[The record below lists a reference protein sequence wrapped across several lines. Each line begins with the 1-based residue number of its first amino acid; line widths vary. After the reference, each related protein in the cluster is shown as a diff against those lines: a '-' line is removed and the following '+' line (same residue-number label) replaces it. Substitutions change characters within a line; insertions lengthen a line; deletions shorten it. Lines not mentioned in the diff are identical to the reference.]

1 MKVII
6 DEREQSLY
14 EKCYS
19 IVNLD
24 GNCTNVQLSKKV
36 IPLGDILINTDEDK
50 PVCIIERKSLSDLL
64 ASIKDGRYEEQS
76 HRLLHAS
83 GLVPHNIIYII
94 EGTTGQ
100 LRSIMEKRIVY
111 SSIASLNF
119 FKGFSVFRTN
129 SVQETAEMI
138 IWISDKIDRNF
149 TKGMIPAYL
158 RPVVNSVANI
168 APANIAPANIAP
180 ANATTVPAI
189 ELGESNSAVD
199 TSIVDTSSQSY
210 VNFVKKVKK
219 DNITPDNI
227 GEILLSQIP
236 GISSVTAQA
245 IMKIYPSF
253 PRLIQE
259 LEKNPDCLNNTS
271 YILNGKSRKIS
282 KACIESVKRYLIDK
296 PQVANETN
304 A

>member
-19 IVNLD
+19 IVHTE
-24 GNCTNVQLSKKV
+24 GNCTNVQLTKKV

-94 EGTTGQ
+94 EGLTSN
-100 LRSIMEKRIVY
+100 LRSLMEKKIVY

-138 IWISDKIDRNF
+138 VWISDKIDRNF
-149 TKGMIPAYL
+149 TKGIIPAYL
-158 RPVVNSVANI
+158 QQIPKRP
-168 APANIAPANIAP
+168 
-180 ANATTVPAI
+180 
-189 ELGESNSAVD
+189 LLVD
-199 TSIVDTSSQSY
+199 TTTADELQNVVCTPILDSTAPTCSNFATPPPYS
-210 VNFVKKVKK
+210 NFVKKVKK
-219 DNITPDNI
+219 DNITPENI

-245 IMKIYPSF
+245 IMKLHPSF

-259 LEKNPDCLNNTS
+259 LEQNPECLNNTS
-271 YILNGKSRKIS
+271 YESNGKMRKIS
-282 KACIESVKRYLIDK
+282 KACIESIKRFLIH
-296 PQVANETN
+296 QTS
-304 A
+304 

>member
-19 IVNLD
+19 IVHTE

-94 EGTTGQ
+94 EGLTSN
-100 LRSIMEKRIVY
+100 LRSLMEKKIVY
-111 SSIASLNF
+111 SSITSLNF

-138 IWISDKIDRNF
+138 VWISDKIDRNF
-149 TKGMIPAYL
+149 TKGIIPAYL
-158 RPVVNSVANI
+158 KQLPQSVI
-168 APANIAPANIAP
+168 P
-180 ANATTVPAI
+180 
-189 ELGESNSAVD
+189 L
-199 TSIVDTSSQSY
+199 IVDTTITEELQNVVCTPILDSTAPPYS
-210 VNFVKKVKK
+210 NFVKKVKK
-219 DNITPDNI
+219 DNITPENI

-245 IMKIYPSF
+245 IMKLHPSF

-259 LEKNPDCLNNTS
+259 LEQNPECLNNTS
-271 YILNGKSRKIS
+271 YESNGKTRKIS
-282 KACIESVKRYLIDK
+282 KACIESIKRFLIH
-296 PQVANETN
+296 QTI
-304 A
+304 

>member
-19 IVNLD
+19 IVHTE
-24 GNCTNVQLSKKV
+24 GNCTNVQLSKKM

-83 GLVPHNIIYII
+83 GIVPHNIIYII
-94 EGTTGQ
+94 EGLTSN
-100 LRSIMEKRIVY
+100 LRSLMEKKIVY

-138 IWISDKIDRNF
+138 VWISDKIDRNF
-149 TKGMIPAYL
+149 TKGIIPAYL
-158 RPVVNSVANI
+158 QQMPNRP
-168 APANIAPANIAP
+168 
-180 ANATTVPAI
+180 
-189 ELGESNSAVD
+189 LLVD
-199 TSIVDTSSQSY
+199 TTTPEELQNNICTPILGSTAPPYTNFAAPPTYS
-210 VNFVKKVKK
+210 NFVKKVKK
-219 DNITPDNI
+219 DNITPENI

-245 IMKIYPSF
+245 IMKQYPSF

-259 LEKNPDCLNNTS
+259 LEQNPNCLNNTS
-271 YILNGKSRKIS
+271 YESNGKTRKIS
-282 KACIESVKRYLIDK
+282 KACIESIKQFLIHQ
-296 PQVANETN
+296 QVDSSTS
-304 A
+304 

>member
-19 IVNLD
+19 IVHTE

-94 EGTTGQ
+94 EGLTSN
-100 LRSIMEKRIVY
+100 LRSLMEKKIVY

-138 IWISDKIDRNF
+138 VWISDKIDRNF
-149 TKGMIPAYL
+149 TKGIIPAYL
-158 RPVVNSVANI
+158 KQMHNTP
-168 APANIAPANIAP
+168 
-180 ANATTVPAI
+180 
-189 ELGESNSAVD
+189 LFVD
-199 TSIVDTSSQSY
+199 TTTTDELQNIVCTPILDSTSNPMFDQTLSENYSNFATPTPY
-210 VNFVKKVKK
+210 SNFVKKVKK
-219 DNITPDNI
+219 DNITPENI

-245 IMKIYPSF
+245 IMKLHPSF

-259 LEKNPDCLNNTS
+259 LEQNPECLNNTS
-271 YILNGKSRKIS
+271 YESNGKTRKIS
-282 KACIESVKRYLIDK
+282 KACIESIKRFLIHHS
-296 PQVANETN
+296 
-304 A
+304 

>member
-6 DEREQSLY
+6 DERETSLY
-14 EKCYS
+14 EKCNS
-19 IVNLD
+19 IVNTE
-24 GNCTNVQLSKKV
+24 GHCTNIQLSKKV
-36 IPLGDILINTDEDK
+36 IPLGDIILNTDEDK
-50 PVCIIERKSLSDLL
+50 PVCIIERKSLTDLL

-76 HRLLHAS
+76 HRLLNAS

-94 EGTTGQ
+94 EGQISQ
-100 LRSIMEKRIVY
+100 LRSLMEKKIIY

-129 SVQETAEMI
+129 SVQETAELI
-138 IWISDKIDRNF
+138 VWISDKIDRNF
-149 TKGMIPAYL
+149 TKGIIPAYL
-158 RPVVNSVANI
+158 RIISNMQPLANS
-168 APANIAPANIAP
+168 
-180 ANATTVPAI
+180 TI
-189 ELGESNSAVD
+189 ESPDVQLSTE
-199 TSIVDTSSQSY
+199 TSSTPIPSY

-245 IMKIYPSF
+245 IMKLYPSF

-259 LEKNPDCLNNTS
+259 LGKNPECLNNTS
-271 YILNGKSRKIS
+271 YESNGKTRKIS
-282 KACIESVKRYLIDK
+282 KACIESVKQYLIDK
-296 PQVANETN
+296 PS
-304 A
+304 

>member
-6 DEREQSLY
+6 DERETSLY
-14 EKCYS
+14 EKCNS
-19 IVNLD
+19 IVNTE
-24 GNCTNVQLSKKV
+24 GHCTNIQLSKKV
-36 IPLGDILINTDEDK
+36 IPLGDIILNTDEDK
-50 PVCIIERKSLSDLL
+50 PVCIIERKSLTDLL

-76 HRLLHAS
+76 HRLLNAS

-94 EGTTGQ
+94 EGQTSQ
-100 LRSIMEKRIVY
+100 LRSLMEKKIIY

-129 SVQETAEMI
+129 SVQETAELI
-138 IWISDKIDRNF
+138 VWISDKIDRNF
-149 TKGMIPAYL
+149 TKGIIPAYL
-158 RPVVNSVANI
+158 RIVANMQPI
-168 APANIAPANIAP
+168 NESPVIQLSNQPTETIS
-180 ANATTVPAI
+180 TTIP
-189 ELGESNSAVD
+189 
-199 TSIVDTSSQSY
+199 SY

-259 LEKNPDCLNNTS
+259 LGKNPECLNNTS
-271 YILNGKSRKIS
+271 YESNGKTRKIS
-282 KACIESVKRYLIDK
+282 KACIESVKQYLIDK
-296 PQVANETN
+296 TS
-304 A
+304 

>member
-50 PVCIIERKSLSDLL
+50 PVCIIERKSLTDLL

-100 LRSIMEKRIVY
+100 LRSIMEKKIVY

-129 SVQETAEMI
+129 SVQETAEII

-149 TKGMIPAYL
+149 TKGVIPAYL
-158 RPVVNSVANI
+158 KQPVKPI
-168 APANIAPANIAP
+168 
-180 ANATTVPAI
+180 
-189 ELGESNSAVD
+189 LVD
-199 TSIVDTSSQSY
+199 TPIYNESQNEVCAPIVSSTNQLIIDEPQPPPQNY

-219 DNITPDNI
+219 DNITPENI

-259 LEKNPDCLNNTS
+259 LDKNPECLNNTS
-271 YILNGKSRKIS
+271 YELNGKTRKIS
-282 KACIESVKRYLIDK
+282 KTCIESVKQFLIDK
-296 PQVANETN
+296 RETV
-304 A
+304 

>member
-6 DEREQSLY
+6 DERETSLY
-14 EKCYS
+14 EKCNS
-19 IVNLD
+19 IVNTE
-24 GNCTNVQLSKKV
+24 GHCTNIQLSKKV
-36 IPLGDILINTDEDK
+36 IPLGDIILNTDEDK
-50 PVCIIERKSLSDLL
+50 PVCIIERKSLTDLL

-76 HRLLHAS
+76 HRLLNAS

-94 EGTTGQ
+94 EGQISQ
-100 LRSIMEKRIVY
+100 LRSLMEKKIIY

-129 SVQETAEMI
+129 SVQETAELI
-138 IWISDKIDRNF
+138 VWISDKIDRNF
-149 TKGMIPAYL
+149 TKGIIPAYL
-158 RPVVNSVANI
+158 RIISNMQPLANS
-168 APANIAPANIAP
+168 
-180 ANATTVPAI
+180 TI
-189 ELGESNSAVD
+189 ESPDVQLSTE
-199 TSIVDTSSQSY
+199 TSSTPIPSY

-259 LEKNPDCLNNTS
+259 LGKNPECLNNTS
-271 YILNGKSRKIS
+271 YESNGKTRKIS
-282 KACIESVKRYLIDK
+282 KACIESVKQYLIDK
-296 PQVANETN
+296 PS
-304 A
+304 

>member
-19 IVNLD
+19 IVHTE

-94 EGTTGQ
+94 EGLTSN
-100 LRSIMEKRIVY
+100 LRSLMEKKIVY
-111 SSIASLNF
+111 SSITSLNF

-138 IWISDKIDRNF
+138 VWISDKIDRNF
-149 TKGMIPAYL
+149 TKGIIPAYL
-158 RPVVNSVANI
+158 QQIPQSIRP
-168 APANIAPANIAP
+168 
-180 ANATTVPAI
+180 
-189 ELGESNSAVD
+189 LLVD
-199 TSIVDTSSQSY
+199 TSTTEELQNVICTPILDSTAPPYSNFATPPQNYS
-210 VNFVKKVKK
+210 NFVKKVKK
-219 DNITPDNI
+219 DNSTPENI

-245 IMKIYPSF
+245 IMKLHPSF

-259 LEKNPDCLNNTS
+259 LEQNPECLNNTS
-271 YILNGKSRKIS
+271 YESNGKMRKIS
-282 KACIESVKRYLIDK
+282 KACIESIKRFLIHQRVDLS
-296 PQVANETN
+296 TS
-304 A
+304 

>member
-6 DEREQSLY
+6 DERETSLY
-14 EKCYS
+14 EKCNS
-19 IVNLD
+19 IVNTE
-24 GNCTNVQLSKKV
+24 GHCTNIQLSKKV
-36 IPLGDILINTDEDK
+36 IPLGDIILNTDEDK
-50 PVCIIERKSLSDLL
+50 PVCIIERKSLTDLL

-76 HRLLHAS
+76 HRLLNAS

-94 EGTTGQ
+94 EGQISQ
-100 LRSIMEKRIVY
+100 LRSLMEKKIIY

-129 SVQETAEMI
+129 SVQETAELI
-138 IWISDKIDRNF
+138 VWISDKIDRNF
-149 TKGMIPAYL
+149 TKGIIPAYL
-158 RPVVNSVANI
+158 RIISNMQPLTNSI
-168 APANIAPANIAP
+168 
-180 ANATTVPAI
+180 I
-189 ELGESNSAVD
+189 ESPDVQLSTE
-199 TSIVDTSSQSY
+199 TSSTPIPSY

-245 IMKIYPSF
+245 IMKLYPSF

-259 LEKNPDCLNNTS
+259 LGKNPECLNNTS
-271 YILNGKSRKIS
+271 YESNGKTRKIS
-282 KACIESVKRYLIDK
+282 KACIESVKQYLIDK
-296 PQVANETN
+296 PN
-304 A
+304 

>member
-158 RPVVNSVANI
+158 RPVVNSVV
-168 APANIAPANIAP
+168 NIAP

-199 TSIVDTSSQSY
+199 TSIVDTSIVDTSSQSY
-210 VNFVKKVKK
+210 VNFVKKVKMLMVIINSLTK
-219 DNITPDNI
+219 
-227 GEILLSQIP
+227 
-236 GISSVTAQA
+236 
-245 IMKIYPSF
+245 M
-253 PRLIQE
+253 
-259 LEKNPDCLNNTS
+259 
-271 YILNGKSRKIS
+271 
-282 KACIESVKRYLIDK
+282 
-296 PQVANETN
+296 
-304 A
+304 

>member
-50 PVCIIERKSLSDLL
+50 PVCIIERKSLTDLL

-100 LRSIMEKRIVY
+100 LRSIMEKKIVY

-129 SVQETAEMI
+129 SVQETAEII

-149 TKGMIPAYL
+149 TKGVIPAYL
-158 RPVVNSVANI
+158 KQPVKPI
-168 APANIAPANIAP
+168 
-180 ANATTVPAI
+180 
-189 ELGESNSAVD
+189 LVD
-199 TSIVDTSSQSY
+199 TPIYNESQNEVCAPIVSSTNQLIIDEPQPPPQNY

-219 DNITPDNI
+219 DNITPENI

-245 IMKIYPSF
+245 IMKLYPSF

-259 LEKNPDCLNNTS
+259 LDKNPECLNNTS
-271 YILNGKSRKIS
+271 YELNGKTRKIS
-282 KACIESVKRYLIDK
+282 KTCIESVKQFLIDK
-296 PQVANETN
+296 RETV
-304 A
+304 

>member
-6 DEREQSLY
+6 DERETSLY
-14 EKCYS
+14 EKCNS
-19 IVNLD
+19 IVNTE
-24 GNCTNVQLSKKV
+24 GHCTNIQLSKKV
-36 IPLGDILINTDEDK
+36 IPLGDIILNTDEDK
-50 PVCIIERKSLSDLL
+50 PVCIIERKSLTDLL

-76 HRLLHAS
+76 HRLLNAS

-94 EGTTGQ
+94 EGQISQ
-100 LRSIMEKRIVY
+100 LRSLMEKKIIY

-129 SVQETAEMI
+129 SVQETAELI
-138 IWISDKIDRNF
+138 VWISDKIDRNF
-149 TKGMIPAYL
+149 TKGIIPAYL
-158 RPVVNSVANI
+158 RIISNMQPLANS
-168 APANIAPANIAP
+168 
-180 ANATTVPAI
+180 TI
-189 ELGESNSAVD
+189 ESPDVQLSTE
-199 TSIVDTSSQSY
+199 TSSTPIPSY

-245 IMKIYPSF
+245 IMKLYPSF

-259 LEKNPDCLNNTS
+259 LGKNPECLNNTS
-271 YILNGKSRKIS
+271 YESNGKTRKIS
-282 KACIESVKRYLIDK
+282 KACIESVKQYLIDK
-296 PQVANETN
+296 PN
-304 A
+304 

>member
-6 DEREQSLY
+6 DERETSLY
-14 EKCYS
+14 EKCNS
-19 IVNLD
+19 IVNTE
-24 GNCTNVQLSKKV
+24 GHCTNIQLSKKV
-36 IPLGDILINTDEDK
+36 IPLGDIILNTDEDK
-50 PVCIIERKSLSDLL
+50 PVCIIERKSLTDLL

-76 HRLLHAS
+76 HRLLNAS

-94 EGTTGQ
+94 EGQISQ
-100 LRSIMEKRIVY
+100 LRSLMEKKIIY

-129 SVQETAEMI
+129 SVQETAELI
-138 IWISDKIDRNF
+138 VWISDKIDRNF
-149 TKGMIPAYL
+149 TKGIIPAYL
-158 RPVVNSVANI
+158 RIIANI
-168 APANIAPANIAP
+168 QP
-180 ANATTVPAI
+180 
-189 ELGESNSAVD
+189 LSNSTIESPDVQLS
-199 TSIVDTSSQSY
+199 TETSSTPIPSY

-259 LEKNPDCLNNTS
+259 LGKNPECLNNTS
-271 YILNGKSRKIS
+271 YESNGKTRKIS
-282 KACIESVKRYLIDK
+282 KACIESVKQYLIDK
-296 PQVANETN
+296 PS
-304 A
+304 

>member
-6 DEREQSLY
+6 DEREQTLY

-50 PVCIIERKSLSDLL
+50 PVCIIERKSLTDLL

-100 LRSIMEKRIVY
+100 LRSIMEKKIVY

-129 SVQETAEMI
+129 SVQETAEII

-149 TKGMIPAYL
+149 TKGVIPAYL
-158 RPVVNSVANI
+158 KQPVKPI
-168 APANIAPANIAP
+168 
-180 ANATTVPAI
+180 
-189 ELGESNSAVD
+189 LVD
-199 TSIVDTSSQSY
+199 TPIYNESQNEVCAPIVSFTNQLIIDEPQTPPQNY

-219 DNITPDNI
+219 DNITPENI

-245 IMKIYPSF
+245 IMKLYPSF
-253 PRLIQE
+253 PRLMQE
-259 LEKNPDCLNNTS
+259 LDKNPECLNNTS
-271 YILNGKSRKIS
+271 YELNGKTRKIS
-282 KACIESVKRYLIDK
+282 KTCIESVKQFLIDK
-296 PQVANETN
+296 RETV
-304 A
+304 

>member
-6 DEREQSLY
+6 DERETSLY

-19 IVNLD
+19 IVNTE
-24 GNCTNVQLSKKV
+24 GHCTNIQLSKKV
-36 IPLGDILINTDEDK
+36 IPLGDIILNTDEDK
-50 PVCIIERKSLSDLL
+50 PVCIIERKSLTDLL

-76 HRLLHAS
+76 HRLLNAS

-94 EGTTGQ
+94 EGQISQ
-100 LRSIMEKRIVY
+100 LRSLMEKKIIY

-129 SVQETAEMI
+129 SVQETAELI
-138 IWISDKIDRNF
+138 VWISDKIDRNF
-149 TKGMIPAYL
+149 TKGIIPAYL
-158 RPVVNSVANI
+158 RIIANMQPLANS
-168 APANIAPANIAP
+168 
-180 ANATTVPAI
+180 TI
-189 ELGESNSAVD
+189 ESPDVQLSTE
-199 TSIVDTSSQSY
+199 TSSTPIPSY

-259 LEKNPDCLNNTS
+259 LGKNPECLNNTS
-271 YILNGKSRKIS
+271 YESNGKTRKIS
-282 KACIESVKRYLIDK
+282 KACIESVKQYLIDK
-296 PQVANETN
+296 PS
-304 A
+304 